1 VPSKILSDE
10 RTNTL
15 ILLSSEAG
23 YLRVRGLVERLDVP
37 ASGGGTDA
45 GSIHVYRLENANAE
59 EMAQTLSGAL
69 SGAGANTGRRG
80 GTNPSRPVAQDFGN
94 AGGASFEGQVRI
106 THDAPT
112 NALVVL
118 SSGRDFEALKDVVRE
133 LDVPRRQ
140 VFIEAVILELNVGSG
155 LDLGTSFHGGLP
167 LGSDEDSLLFGG
179 VQSSDLKSLQ
189 LSTLASATGLI
200 SGLIGP
206 ILPQSQEL
214 LGTSIPSYAMLFQA
228 LAKSSNVNVLSSP
241 HILAT
246 NNEEAEITVGQN
258 IPYQGGINFGGFG
271 QVQGG
276 ASSFGQLSIQRQ
288 DIELSMKITPI
299 INASDMVRL
308 KIEQQIQDV
317 GDKDPQ
323 LGPTWT
329 KRKIKTTVVVRD
341 QQSVVIGGLI
351 SDRVSYTES
360 KVPLLGDIPLLGYL
374 FKYTKR
380 DKKKTNLLSCSRRT
394 SSTTRWTCSGSSSA
408 RPASATSS
416 CGRSATSIT
425 TSTSATSTT
434 AASAAWSRRSTARSR
449 TSSAIARSC
458 GRSTPTPAR
467 CRPARSSTSCRAPA
481 TASRTARRPRPT
493 PAPAAPAKPDAGQ
506 AGRRPAAVTQPGFA
520 FDAGGAPL
528 LGELLVR
535 DFGVAPAAIER
546 ALTKQRDDGGGLLGQ
561 ILVTLK
567 LIDEDQLAAALGLQ
581 AEMPALRDCP
591 RPTTS
596 RPSCSRRCRSTSPS
610 STGCCRSPSDA
621 ESGRVRWRSAIRS
634 RSTCSTTSRCLLGGA
649 VDPVVASPAKIVEHI
664 NKAYGRLRQGAEL
677 DPDHKKDEGEDEF
690 GQGEELVDILDLN
703 DEAPIIRWVNSLMFQ
718 AVKERA
724 SDIHIEPGE
733 KDVVVRF
740 RVDGALREAKR
751 APRKFL
757 ASILARVKIMAG
769 LNIAEKR
776 LPQDGRIRRK
786 IAGKDVDMRVA
797 TVPTATGERITT
809 RLLDRSSV
817 LLGLADIGMA
827 EDTLESIRG
836 IIRRPYGILL
846 VTGPTGSGKT
856 TTLYACLSEI
866 NAPDVNILTVEDP
879 VEYQL
884 EGISQTQVNP
894 KIELTFASGLRSF
907 LRHDPDVIMV
917 GEIRDR
923 ETAEIAI
930 TASLTGHFVFSTV
943 HTNDAAGGITRLTD
957 MNIEPFLIASSV
969 CGLMAQRL
977 VRRPC
982 YECARLVRPSEA
994 LLRELGPRARSLLR
1008 RRLPAAR
1015 REGPAQPAPR
1025 PHPRA
1030 GRLPGCGGIGY
1041 RGRTGVYEM
1050 LVVNDAVRQ
1059 LAMQKADAGAIRD
1072 AAIAAGM
1079 VSLRAEGARKVLQG
1093 LTTAEEVLLATAD
1106 AS

>member
-1 VPSKILSDE
+1 M
-10 RTNTL
+10 N
-15 ILLSSEAG
+15 
-23 YLRVRGLVERLDVP
+23 
-37 ASGGGTDA
+37 
-45 GSIHVYRLENANAE
+45 
-59 EMAQTLSGAL
+59 
-69 SGAGANTGRRG
+69 
-80 GTNPSRPVAQDFGN
+80 
-94 AGGASFEGQVRI
+94 
-106 THDAPT
+106 
-112 NALVVL
+112 
-118 SSGRDFEALKDVVRE
+118 
-133 LDVPRRQ
+133 
-140 VFIEAVILELNVGSG
+140 
-155 LDLGTSFHGGLP
+155 
-167 LGSDEDSLLFGG
+167 
-179 VQSSDLKSLQ
+179 
-189 LSTLASATGLI
+189 
-200 SGLIGP
+200 
-206 ILPQSQEL
+206 
-214 LGTSIPSYAMLFQA
+214 
-228 LAKSSNVNVLSSP
+228 
-241 HILAT
+241 
-246 NNEEAEITVGQN
+246 
-258 IPYQGGINFGGFG
+258 
-271 QVQGG
+271 
-276 ASSFGQLSIQRQ
+276 
-288 DIELSMKITPI
+288 
-299 INASDMVRL
+299 
-308 KIEQQIQDV
+308 
-317 GDKDPQ
+317 
-323 LGPTWT
+323 
-329 KRKIKTTVVVRD
+329 
-341 QQSVVIGGLI
+341 
-351 SDRVSYTES
+351 
-360 KVPLLGDIPLLGYL
+360 
-374 FKYTKR
+374 
-380 DKKKTNLLSCSRRT
+380 
-394 SSTTRWTCSGSSSA
+394 
-408 RPASATSS
+408 
-416 CGRSATSIT
+416 
-425 TSTSATSTT
+425 
-434 AASAAWSRRSTARSR
+434 
-449 TSSAIARSC
+449 
-458 GRSTPTPAR
+458 
-467 CRPARSSTSCRAPA
+467 PA
-481 TASRTARRPRPT
+481 TAY
-493 PAPAAPAKPDAGQ
+493 
-506 AGRRPAAVTQPGFA
+506 
-520 FDAGGAPL
+520 GAPL
-528 LGELLVR
+528 LGEILVR
-535 DFGVAPAAIER
+535 ELGIKPEAIAK
-546 ALTKQRDDGGGLLGQ
+546 ALDKQREEGGLLGEV
-561 ILVTLK
+561 LLK
-567 LIDEDQLAAALGLQ
+567 LRLVDEDQLGFALAQQ
-581 AEMPALRDCP
+581 AEMPFVRDLPRAEDIPAELIEALPINFAKQQRVLPLRRDP
-591 RPTTS
+591 
-596 RPSCSRRCRSTSPS
+596 
-610 STGCCRSPSDA
+610 D
-621 ESGRVRWRSAIRS
+621 SGRVQVAIADPTALDS
-634 RSTCSTTSRCLLGGA
+634 LDDVAVLVGGS
-649 VDPVVASPAKIVEHI
+649 VDAVVAAPAKILDHI

-677 DPDHKKDEGEDEF
+677 EHGDKKEEAADDEF
-690 GQGEELVDILDLN
+690 GQAEELVDILDLN

-740 RVDGALREAKR
+740 RIDGALREAKR

-894 KIELTFASGLRSF
+894 KIDLTFASGLRSF

-982 YECARLVRPSEA
+982 YECAKPVRPSEA
-994 LLRELGPRARSLLR
+994 LLRELGLEPAQVYAGAV
-1008 RRLPAAR
+1008 RLPPVKGQR
-1015 REGPAQPAPR
+1015 NLPVGHILEPAGCPA
-1025 PHPRA
+1025 
-1030 GRLPGCGGIGY
+1030 CGGIGY

-1106 AS
+1106 AN